1 MYHYPPECVKPDETV
16 LTGALIGDDTATAC
30 GIAVRSTSPVRVLC
44 RELIATGMTPDAA
57 LTVFRYGTVALR
69 VRSIGEAAA
78 LEINSKG
85 AGFTRAR
92 AVRAAPPMRPEPDSD
107 QPEGGRP

>member
-1 MYHYPPECVKPDETV
+1 MYHPSPACFKPETT
-16 LTGALIGDDTATAC
+16 LTAELIGDDTATAC
-30 GIAVRSTSPVRVLC
+30 GITVRSTSPVLVLC

-57 LTVFRYGTVALR
+57 LTVFRHGTVALR
-69 VRSIGEAAA
+69 VCSIGEAAA

-85 AGFTRAR
+85 TGFTRAR
-92 AVRAAPPMRPEPDSD
+92 TVRAAPPMRPKPDSD

>member
-1 MYHYPPECVKPDETV
+1 MYHPSPACFKPETTLAAE
-16 LTGALIGDDTATAC
+16 LIGDDTATAC
-30 GIAVRSTSPVRVLC
+30 GITVRSTSPVLVLC

-57 LTVFRYGTVALR
+57 LTVFRHGTVALR

-85 AGFTRAR
+85 TGFTRAR
-92 AVRAAPPMRPEPDSD
+92 TVRAAAPVRFRPDAGLGQRG
-107 QPEGGRP
+107 QP

>member
-1 MYHYPPECVKPDETV
+1 MYTYSPVCFKPDESV
-16 LTGALIGDDTATAC
+16 LIAELIGDDTATAC
-30 GIAVRSTSPVRVLC
+30 GITVRSSSPVLALC
-44 RELIATGMTPDAA
+44 RELIAAGLDPDAA
-57 LTVFRYGTVALR
+57 LTVFRRGVVALR

-85 AGFTRAR
+85 TGFTRAR
-92 AVRAAPPMRPEPDSD
+92 TVRAALPMRPEPDSD